1 MEKVIN
7 IKAELIAVYED
18 WLNSF
23 ITVPAFADYYGLS
36 EKEANKVIALGK
48 ELREKRFKES
58 VEFLKK

>member
-7 IKAELIAVYED
+7 IKEELIAVYED
-18 WLNSF
+18 WLNNF

>member
-18 WLNSF
+18 WLNNF